1 MKIGKKVHLYKKGI
15 RILAIAESF
24 RKGNSLS
31 VISGI
36 VMRKD
41 LIIDGIKF
49 GTVTIGGDDATS
61 NIIKM
66 IKDLKRNDI
75 NLILLDGL
83 IISMYNIIDGE
94 KILKE
99 TGIPVIALSFNDSIG
114 ISDSIKNFFP
124 DNYKRKIDMYN
135 RLGERKKIILK
146 SGKHLFIRNWGISVA
161 DSIFSINS
169 FLIQGAIPE
178 PIRIAKMVSRAYMRF
193 VK

>member
-15 RILAIAESF
+15 RILALAESF
-24 RKGNSLS
+24 RKENSLS
-31 VISGI
+31 IISGI

-49 GTVTIGGDDATS
+49 CTVTIGGDDATS

-99 TGIPVIALSFNDSIG
+99 TGIPVISISFNDSIG

-124 DNYKRKIDMYN
+124 DNYKRKIEMYN

-146 SGKHLFIRNWGISVA
+146 SGKHLFIRNWGISFA

-169 FLIQGAIPE
+169 FLIQGSIPE